1 MNAAVTGATGFVGRH
16 LVHALLDRG
25 DRVTCLARKPERAA
39 AYAARGARIVGGSLA
54 DLTALR
60 RLVEGSEVV
69 FHVAGQL
76 SAHTERDFY
85 RANRGGTEMIATT
98 ARESGV
104 ARVVYVS
111 SLAATGPAARGH
123 PVDDRHVP
131 NPVSAYGRSKLAGED
146 ALRASGVPFSIVRP
160 PTVYGPAD
168 RQTLKVFKMVKLG
181 VVPLL
186 GDGRQELSLL
196 HVTDLAGALLAVA
209 TAPNAAGQVYHAAHS
224 EIVTQ
229 RQWVEAIGRAS
240 GKAVRMVPLSA
251 SVTRAALRAV
261 GAAASLVRVQTLFTA
276 DKANEFLAPAWTC
289 TSAGLERDCGWKA
302 QIGCEDGAATTVMWY
317 RTHGWL

>member
-1 MNAAVTGATGFVGRH
+1 MNVAVTGATGFVGRH
-16 LVHALLDRG
+16 LMHALLDRG

-39 AYAARGARIVGGSLA
+39 VYAARGARVVGGGLD
-54 DLTALR
+54 DLTAVR
-60 RLVEGSEVV
+60 RVVEGAETV

-76 SAHTERDFY
+76 SAHSERDFY
-85 RANRGGTEMIATT
+85 RVNRGGTEMIATT
-98 ARESGV
+98 ARESGA

-111 SLAATGPAARGH
+111 SLAATGPATRGH
-123 PVDDRHVP
+123 PVDDGHVP

-146 ALRASGVPFSIVRP
+146 ALRASGVPFTIVRP

-168 RQTLKVFKMVKLG
+168 RETLKIFKLVKLG
-181 VVPLL
+181 LVPLL
-186 GDGRQELSLL
+186 GDGLQELSLL

-209 TAPNAAGQVYHAAHS
+209 TAPDAVGQVYHAAHP

-240 GKAVRMVPLSA
+240 GKSVRMVPLSG
-251 SVTRAALRAV
+251 SVTRAVLRGV
-261 GAAASLVRVQTLFTA
+261 GAVASLARVQTLFTA

-289 TSAGLERDCGWKA
+289 TSAGLERECGWRAK
-302 QIGCEDGAATTVMWY
+302 IGCEDGATTTVTWY